1 MKNLSIIEK
10 FLFIINSVFAV
21 FFLISLS
28 LPLINPALFPYL
40 SILSLFSPIL
50 ILINFL
56 FVFFWLAKLKK
67 QFLLSTII
75 LCLGYNSVLS
85 FINFSN
91 NSLFVGGDN
100 LSVLSYNVRL
110 FNKYNWIKSD
120 DIGNKINS
128 FLISEDPDIICL
140 QEFQDN
146 IINLSNYPYKFKFSK
161 GSNIGYGQA
170 IFSKFPIINRQT
182 IDLASSSNNAIFV
195 DLKINNDTIR
205 LYNIHLQSFS
215 IEKKIDLSAVNVEEN
230 KKLVSR
236 ISKTFINQS
245 KQVKLLSQSL
255 GNSPYKIV
263 LAGDFN
269 NTAFSYSY
277 RKLIEGL
284 KDSFIEKGN
293 GLGITFNYNFIPL
306 RIDFILVDDY
316 FKVNKFKTYK
326 INFSDHEPIYTEF
339 NF

>member
-1 MKNLSIIEK
+1 M
-10 FLFIINSVFAV
+10 
-21 FFLISLS
+21 
-28 LPLINPALFPYL
+28 
-40 SILSLFSPIL
+40 
-50 ILINFL
+50 
-56 FVFFWLAKLKK
+56 
-67 QFLLSTII
+67 
-75 LCLGYNSVLS
+75 
-85 FINFSN
+85 
-91 NSLFVGGDN
+91 FVGGDN

-120 DIGNKINS
+120 NIGNKINS

-161 GSNIGYGQA
+161 GSNAGYGQA
-170 IFSKFPIINRQT
+170 IFSKFPIINRQR

>member
-10 FLFIINSVFAV
+10 FLFIINSVLAV
-21 FFLISLS
+21 LFLISLL
-28 LPLINPALFPYL
+28 LPLINPAVFPYL

-50 ILINFL
+50 IVINFL

-161 GSNIGYGQA
+161 GSNAGYGQA
-170 IFSKFPIINRQT
+170 IFSKFPIINRQR
-182 IDLASSSNNAIFV
+182 IDLASSSNNAVI
-195 DLKINNDTIR
+195 
-205 LYNIHLQSFS
+205 
-215 IEKKIDLSAVNVEEN
+215 IELFEI
-230 KKLVSR
+230 
-236 ISKTFINQS
+236 
-245 KQVKLLSQSL
+245 
-255 GNSPYKIV
+255 
-263 LAGDFN
+263 
-269 NTAFSYSY
+269 
-277 RKLIEGL
+277 
-284 KDSFIEKGN
+284 
-293 GLGITFNYNFIPL
+293 
-306 RIDFILVDDY
+306 
-316 FKVNKFKTYK
+316 
-326 INFSDHEPIYTEF
+326 
-339 NF
+339 